1 MKAKG
6 SGRREILKRRDTLEA
21 VFKAWSKNVQ
31 APTMHRNSLKWQEER
46 RRLKSSLELAAG
58 DLARLMME
66 EYPEESTHYLLA
78 LASTLTN
85 EPRYTLTDKGH
96 KWVKG
101 RKHD

>member
-6 SGRREILKRRDTLEA
+6 AGRHAILRRRDALA
-21 VFKAWSKNVQ
+21 AHFKAWSKNVQ
-31 APTMHRNSLKWQEER
+31 SPPMHRNSLKWQEER
-46 RRLKSSLELAAG
+46 RRLKSSLEVEAG
-58 DLARLMME
+58 DLARLLME
-66 EYPEESTHYLLA
+66 EYPEETTHYLLA

-85 EPRYTLTDKGH
+85 EPRYTLTEKGH